1 MQVQKTH
8 TKKKATTLSIGT
20 FAARKTIYECKECGS
35 IYKSGELEKLI
46 PPWCDFSY
54 DVLVYVGKSFFLE
67 YRNEKEIQ
75 SELKQRNIKISRSEI
90 SHLAKKFIVYLT
102 LAHKESSPK
111 IKDAIDKR
119 GGYILHVDAMC
130 DGDSPHLMSALDE
143 ISNIVLGNVKLPTE
157 KADKIIPFFK
167 RIKRTFGNPLAI
179 VRDMG
184 KGISSSI
191 KEVFKNV
198 LDFICHFH
206 FLRDIGKDLFG
217 KENDVIRNRLKH
229 HGIQGL
235 LRKEAVQLKKNIDK
249 YPNVIQSLSI
259 SLENGTIEE
268 LAFEHTPLVTAYT
281 IIQWALSGKDHGN
294 GYGFP
299 FDRPYLTFYQRLIEI
314 YSKCEILKKMHLRDI
329 EKDNKP
335 FYKICRLLDG
345 MVNDC
350 VLRTAVTQMQEKN
363 LVFDRLRD
371 AMRIA
376 DPEQNRGLND
386 DGENEDIKKIEER
399 VKKFREWLTHDNRY
413 KEDKDYQ
420 KMVEQIDKYWEK
432 LFADPIIVD
441 TPKGKISIQPQR
453 TNNILERFF
462 RNIRF
467 GYRKKSGNNSMCKT
481 LKAMLAETPLVKNLQ
496 NPEYLKILLDGN
508 TTLEERFAEIDS
520 KTVRKEM
527 EKSQE
532 DTEKVPAK
540 IKTIIKKS
548 GLPSILVKLFENQKK
563 A

>member
-1 MQVQKTH
+1 
-8 TKKKATTLSIGT
+8 
-20 FAARKTIYECKECGS
+20 
-35 IYKSGELEKLI
+35 
-46 PPWCDFSY
+46 
-54 DVLVYVGKSFFLE
+54 
-67 YRNEKEIQ
+67 
-75 SELKQRNIKISRSEI
+75 
-90 SHLAKKFIVYLT
+90 
-102 LAHKESSPK
+102 
-111 IKDAIDKR
+111 
-119 GGYILHVDAMC
+119 
-130 DGDSPHLMSALDE
+130 
-143 ISNIVLGNVKLPTE
+143 
-157 KADKIIPFFK
+157 
-167 RIKRTFGNPLAI
+167 
-179 VRDMG
+179 
-184 KGISSSI
+184 
-191 KEVFKNV
+191 
-198 LDFICHFH
+198 
-206 FLRDIGKDLFG
+206 
-217 KENDVIRNRLKH
+217 
-229 HGIQGL
+229 
-235 LRKEAVQLKKNIDK
+235 
-249 YPNVIQSLSI
+249 
-259 SLENGTIEE
+259 
-268 LAFEHTPLVTAYT
+268 
-281 IIQWALSGKDHGN
+281 
-294 GYGFP
+294 
-299 FDRPYLTFYQRLIEI
+299 
-314 YSKCEILKKMHLRDI
+314 
-329 EKDNKP
+329 
-335 FYKICRLLDG
+335 

-399 VKKFREWLTHDNRY
+399 LKKFREWLTHDNRY

-508 TTLEERFAEIDS
+508 ATLEERFAEIDS

-540 IKTIIKKS
+540 IKTIR
-548 GLPSILVKLFENQKK
+548 FEPPGII
-563 A
+563 